1 MGAKAKLKELP
12 KYEKEEVEKLIIK
25 LYKEG
30 HSPSDIG
37 HILRDQYGIPKVKI
51 YGLAI
56 RDVIRKHIPEERE
69 KIPEDLFNLLKKAVI
84 MYDHLQRHKKDKR
97 CRHAFQLVESK
108 IRRLAEYYIR
118 KKILPKDWKYSIEK
132 AKLIVK

>member
-1 MGAKAKLKELP
+1 MASKAKLKELP
-12 KYEKEEVEKLIIK
+12 KYDKDEVEKLIIK

-30 HSPSDIG
+30 NSPSKIG

-51 YGLAI
+51 YGLSI
-56 RDVIRKHIPEERE
+56 RNVIKKYYPEE
-69 KIPEDLFNLLKKAVI
+69 KMPEDLFNLLKKAVI
-84 MYDHLQRHKKDKR
+84 MYNHLQRHKKDKR

-108 IRRLAEYYIR
+108 IRRLADYYKK
-118 KKILPKDWKYSIEK
+118 KKILPEDWEYTIEK

>member
-1 MGAKAKLKELP
+1 MSSKAKLKELP

-30 HSPSDIG
+30 KRPSDIG

-51 YGLAI
+51 YGLSI
-56 RDVIRKHIPEERE
+56 REVIKKHIPEERE
-69 KIPEDLFNLLKKAVI
+69 NVPEDLFNLLKKAVV
-84 MYDHLQRHKKDKR
+84 MYNHLQRNKKDKR

-118 KKILPKDWKYSIEK
+118 KGVLPKDWEYSIEK